1 MPLMH
6 HFQALSN
13 EQLDTITGGKD
24 DTSQSSGGGVGSW
37 FSNQWQNVKDSWSN
51 VTDNALGGLKQM
63 MGPAGR
69 YSGL

>member
-1 MPLMH
+1 MLAMH
-6 HFQALSN
+6 HFQALTN
-13 EQLDTITGGKD
+13 DQLDTITGGKD
-24 DTSQSSGGGVGSW
+24 DSSSGSSSGGGSW

-51 VTDNALGGLKQM
+51 VKANALGGLKQM